1 MNTDWGAFALYI
13 VFIVGLG
20 IAAHV
25 LAVVEQKRS
34 DKKFERWNRNE

>member
-13 VFIVGLG
+13 AFIVGLG

-25 LAVVEQKRS
+25 LQAVEQKRS
-34 DKKFERWNRNE
+34 DKKIERWK